1 MEAKRLSEERL
12 QKILS
17 GAGVA
22 SRRAAEQLIVEG
34 HITVNGKTVREL
46 GTKVDPERAVIRVDG
61 KKIPLNVE
69 KIYIMLNKP
78 RRTLSAVSDDRG
90 RQTVID
96 LIDDV
101 DKKIFPIGRL
111 DYNTEGLLLLT
122 NDGALTN
129 GLLHPRFEINKTYRA
144 LIKGR
149 VNEERLDRLRIGIK
163 LEDGMTAPALVNVLS
178 VDDDQSLVEITIH
191 EGRNRQVRRMFS
203 AIGYNIK
210 RLRRVAFAG
219 LSIGDLKLG
228 AHRRLN
234 KSEVD
239 QLYRLIGSQK

>member
-1 MEAKRLSEERL
+1 MSEERL

-34 HITVNGKTVREL
+34 HITVNGKIVREL
-46 GTKVDPERAVIRVDG
+46 GTKVDPASAVIRVDG
-61 KKIPLNVE
+61 KKISLNVE

-122 NDGALTN
+122 NDGALTH

-149 VNEERLDRLRIGIK
+149 VDEERLDRLRVGIK

-178 VDDDQSLVEITIH
+178 VEDDQSLVEITIH

-203 AIGYNIK
+203 AIGYLIK
-210 RLRRVAFAG
+210 KLRRVKFGG
-219 LSIGDLKLG
+219 LNLEGLKLG
-228 AHRRLN
+228 AHRRL
-234 KSEVD
+234 KRAEVEK
-239 QLYRLIGSQK
+239 LYRLVN

>member
-1 MEAKRLSEERL
+1 MSEERL

-34 HITVNGKTVREL
+34 HITVNGKIVREL
-46 GTKVDPERAVIRVDG
+46 GTKVDPASAVIRVDG
-61 KKIPLNVE
+61 KKISLNVE

-149 VNEERLDRLRIGIK
+149 VDETRLDRLRIGIK

-178 VDDDQSLVEITIH
+178 VEDAQSLVEITIH

-219 LSIGDLKLG
+219 LTLDNLKLG
-228 AHRRLN
+228 SHRRLN
-234 KSEVD
+234 KSEVE
-239 QLYRLIGSQK
+239 QLYRLIGA

>member
-1 MEAKRLSEERL
+1 MSEERL

-34 HITVNGKTVREL
+34 HITVNGKIVREL
-46 GTKVDPERAVIRVDG
+46 GTKVDPASAVIRVDG
-61 KKIPLNVE
+61 KKISLNVE

-149 VNEERLDRLRIGIK
+149 VDETRLDRLRIGIK

-178 VDDDQSLVEITIH
+178 VEDDQSLVEITIH

-219 LSIGDLKLG
+219 LTLDNLKLG
-228 AHRRLN
+228 SHRRLN
-234 KSEVD
+234 KSEVE
-239 QLYRLIGSQK
+239 QLYRLIGA

>member
-1 MEAKRLSEERL
+1 MSEERL

-34 HITVNGKTVREL
+34 HITVNGKIVREL
-46 GTKVDPERAVIRVDG
+46 GTKVDPASAVIRVDG
-61 KKIPLNVE
+61 KKISLNVE

-122 NDGALTN
+122 NDGALTH

-149 VNEERLDRLRIGIK
+149 VDETRLDRLRIGIK

-178 VDDDQSLVEITIH
+178 VEDDQSLVEITIH

-219 LSIGDLKLG
+219 LTLDNLKLG
-228 AHRRLN
+228 SHRRLN
-234 KSEVD
+234 KSEVE
-239 QLYRLIGSQK
+239 QLYRLIGA

>member
-1 MEAKRLSEERL
+1 MAEERL

-22 SRRAAEQLIVEG
+22 SRRAAEQMIVEG
-34 HITVNGKTVREL
+34 RVSVNGKIVREL
-46 GTKVDPERAVIRVDG
+46 GMKFDASTCDIRVDG
-61 KKIPLNVE
+61 KKIKLNPK

-78 RRTLSAVSDDRG
+78 RRVLSAVSDDRE

-101 DKKIFPIGRL
+101 DERIYPIGRL

-122 NDGALTN
+122 NDGELMN
-129 GLLHPRFEINKTYRA
+129 GLLHPSKRINKTYLA
-144 LIKGR
+144 LLKGR
-149 VNEERLDRLRIGIK
+149 VDQERLDRLRIGIK
-163 LEDGMTAPALVNVLS
+163 LDDGMAAPAIVNLLS
-178 VDDDQSLVEITIH
+178 LDDAESLVEITIH

-210 RLRRVAFAG
+210 KLRRIKFAG
-219 LSIGDLKLG
+219 LTLEGLKLG
-228 AHRRLN
+228 EHRRLTTA
-234 KSEVD
+234 EVEK
-239 QLYRLIGSQK
+239 LYRLMN